1 MLKFDRKYAICT
13 LHLPCKW
20 PLINIY
26 WTFLSSKKKCQFT
39 ALSYERRT
47 FYFYPSFIID
57 TTRSSVKNLFHLNQI
72 DSIRSKEK
80 SFLQLFEPLMKTNP
94 EAFEKIIPI
103 EGDVSIM
110 GLGLSDESRERMKDV
125 SVVFHSAASVRFDDE
140 LYSAIILNT
149 RGTHEVIKY
158 AVTLSNLVS
167 FVHVSTTYCY
177 PDHRFIDEKVRI
189 ALVAV
194 WFCVHINL
202 NIKGFCKFIR
212 EYF

>member
-1 MLKFDRKYAICT
+1 
-13 LHLPCKW
+13 
-20 PLINIY
+20 
-26 WTFLSSKKKCQFT
+26 
-39 ALSYERRT
+39 
-47 FYFYPSFIID
+47 
-57 TTRSSVKNLFHLNQI
+57 
-72 DSIRSKEK
+72 
-80 SFLQLFEPLMKTNP
+80 MKTNP
-94 EAFEKIIPI
+94 KAFEKIIPI

-110 GLGLSDESRERMKDV
+110 GLGLSDESRERMKNV

-177 PDHRFIDEKVRI
+177 PDHRYIDEKVRI
-189 ALVAV
+189 ALVAA

-202 NIKGFCKFIR
+202 NIRCLSQCWRIKMVVFDENFIYR
-212 EYF
+212 YIQQQVIGVKL